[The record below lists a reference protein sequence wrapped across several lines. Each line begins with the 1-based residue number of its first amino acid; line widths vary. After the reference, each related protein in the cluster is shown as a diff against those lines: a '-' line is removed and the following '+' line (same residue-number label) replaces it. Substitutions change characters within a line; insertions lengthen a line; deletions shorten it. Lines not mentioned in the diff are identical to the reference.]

1 MTNVVCASCKRKD
14 ILIDCEKERVEK
26 AIGNSEVETGRGKNQ
41 ELSLI
46 RAGDTRWNSHYKTI
60 LRLIDLL
67 PSVIKVLE
75 FVENEGNDGSRQN
88 QASGILVYFES
99 FDFVF
104 YLHMMKYIL
113 GLTNILSQAL
123 QKEDQDIVEAVSM
136 VKSTKEQ
143 LKEFRSNGFVP
154 LLDSIS
160 SFCKK
165 HNIRV
170 VNMDEVYVSPN
181 GRRRRVSVTNRH
193 FFEVE
198 CFNTVVDMQ
207 IQEFSERFSE
217 ASTELLALMACLNPC
232 DSFAQFDA
240 SKLVRLSELY
250 PKDFNSVERME
261 LESQLNLYYANVKE
275 DNSFLNLNGITD
287 LATMMVK
294 KRKHIS
300 YPLVYRLL
308 KLALILPVATASVE
322 RCFSAMKTIKSDL
335 RNRISQGFLNSC
347 VICGVEREALANV
360 TDEDV
365 MNRFQN
371 ITDRKGH
378 L

>member
-1 MTNVVCASCKRKD
+1 
-14 ILIDCEKERVEK
+14 
-26 AIGNSEVETGRGKNQ
+26 
-41 ELSLI
+41 
-46 RAGDTRWNSHYKTI
+46 
-60 LRLIDLL
+60 
-67 PSVIKVLE
+67 
-75 FVENEGNDGSRQN
+75 
-88 QASGILVYFES
+88 
-99 FDFVF
+99 
-104 YLHMMKYIL
+104 
-113 GLTNILSQAL
+113 
-123 QKEDQDIVEAVSM
+123 
-136 VKSTKEQ
+136 
-143 LKEFRSNGFVP
+143 
-154 LLDSIS
+154 
-160 SFCKK
+160 
-165 HNIRV
+165 
-170 VNMDEVYVSPN
+170 MDEVYVSPN

-207 IQEFSERFSE
+207 IQEFSDRFSE
-217 ASTELLALMACLNPC
+217 ASTELLAHMACLNPC

-250 PKDFNSVERME
+250 PNDFNSVERME

-275 DNSFLNLNGITD
+275 DNSFLDLNGITD

-322 RCFSAMKTIKSDL
+322 RCFSAMKIIKSDL

-347 VICGVEREALANV
+347 VICGVEREALANI

-371 ITDRKGH
+371 TTYRKGH